1 MNEKR
6 LTFGEFVDEVRRSI
20 KDYLPEKFADA
31 EVHVDQFQKLNTAY
45 LGMQVKRED
54 QMVVPNINLNGMYA
68 QYQEQGHTMAAMLT
82 MIAQQV
88 QMAPEIRT
96 DWLKDYSQVKDHLF
110 IRVSDAKENEGVL
123 KNAPHKEVDGLAVS
137 YHIAFEG
144 LHGVEAST
152 PVSYKMMEMYGVTAE
167 QLHADA
173 LESSQRLYP
182 VKYASMAEVMQQMM
196 GIEPDMAA
204 DMMPPMEGPQLMVLT
219 NTQGMHG
226 AGALFYPDQLETIAQ
241 QMGTDFFVLPSS
253 VHEVL
258 ILPDDG
264 SQDLDSLQFMV
275 REINRTEVAPE
286 DRLSD
291 FVYHYDAQDHV
302 LERAET
308 FAERMAQKEQEAEK
322 AVPQEPEKTAEPR
335 EAKMEDA
342 REPEPEKKE
351 HAAGKER
358 KSVLG
363 RLNEKKEQ
371 VKGQPKKSGP
381 NRAQEASI

>member
-1 MNEKR
+1 
-6 LTFGEFVDEVRRSI
+6 
-20 KDYLPEKFADA
+20 
-31 EVHVDQFQKLNTAY
+31 
-45 LGMQVKRED
+45 
-54 QMVVPNINLNGMYA
+54 
-68 QYQEQGHTMAAMLT
+68 
-82 MIAQQV
+82 
-88 QMAPEIRT
+88 
-96 DWLKDYSQVKDHLF
+96 
-110 IRVSDAKENEGVL
+110 
-123 KNAPHKEVDGLAVS
+123 
-137 YHIAFEG
+137 
-144 LHGVEAST
+144 
-152 PVSYKMMEMYGVTAE
+152 
-167 QLHADA
+167 
-173 LESSQRLYP
+173 
-182 VKYASMAEVMQQMM
+182 
-196 GIEPDMAA
+196 
-204 DMMPPMEGPQLMVLT
+204 MVLT

-322 AVPQEPEKTAEPR
+322 AVLQEPGKTAEPR